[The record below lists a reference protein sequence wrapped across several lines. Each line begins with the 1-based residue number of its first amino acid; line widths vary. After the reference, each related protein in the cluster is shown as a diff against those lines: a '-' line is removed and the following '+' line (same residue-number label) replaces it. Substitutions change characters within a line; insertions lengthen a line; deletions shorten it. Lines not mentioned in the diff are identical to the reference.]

1 MKNKRLFTTVMAL
14 ALTFGGV
21 EAHAQEVELDISD
34 GDIVITNT
42 GYSQGGVLRHPVAEI
57 TP

>member
-42 GYSQGGVLRHPVAEI
+42 GYSQGGGY
-57 TP
+57 